1 MMAVISGGTCEGESG
16 RRDHLPGASLSFTE
30 GN

>member
-1 MMAVISGGTCEGESG
+1 MAVISGGTCEGEPG
-16 RRDHLPGASLSFTE
+16 PRGHLPGASHSFTK